1 MKKIIAILLVLLMAL
16 TFVFADEKADMKASL
31 KEKQDTLFFDSL
43 QGYEPYNPKYMGMGG
58 AGLAINKGVD
68 DLFTNP
74 SVLGQG
80 IARFSIPSVTVTVN
94 HVYDLMKKDENGD
107 SAIDKVEE
115 MLDGGELSTESM
127 TKLAPVISDLIG
139 SGKGKIASVDASF
152 GLIANALGFAV
163 NVNDTVRTF
172 NGDIFD
178 DIKVSA
184 AVGFGLGFGGDS
196 FRVNAGVTGKLN
208 INAITQTFGVSKALA
223 IAKDSEELW
232 STPLAYGYGIP
243 VDAGVTVALS
253 NFKISAVV
261 SNINIGGLGEYKYNI
276 ATVGEMKDNPS
287 SAIEKV
293 KDIKDSTAAFKYT
306 PKTTLDFGVGYA
318 PKGGTGFKFA
328 YDIIDVLG
336 MKDKMDAGYSFKN
349 TFIAHSRMGVEFS
362 LINFLKV
369 RGGLNSG
376 YFTVGGTVNIGIITL
391 DCAYFWEEMG
401 TVSGQKGLDGVS
413 VRVNIGWDN

>member
-31 KEKQDTLFFDSL
+31 KEKQDTVFYDSL

-58 AGLAINKGVD
+58 AGLSVNKGVD
-68 DLFTNP
+68 ALFTNP

-94 HVYDLMKKDENGD
+94 HVYDLFKKDENGD
-107 SAIDKVEE
+107 SSLDKVQD
-115 MLDGGELSTESM
+115 MLDGGELSMDSM

-163 NVNDTVRTF
+163 NVNDTVRS
-172 NGDIFD
+172 NDGEIFD
-178 DIKVSA
+178 DLKVSA
-184 AVGFGLGFGGDS
+184 AVGFGLGFGGDA

-208 INAITQTFGVSKALA
+208 VNAISQTFGVSKALA
-223 IAKDSEELW
+223 IANDMDELW
-232 STPLAYGYGIP
+232 SSTVAIGYGIP
-243 VDAGVTVALS
+243 FDAGVTVAIS
-253 NFKISAVV
+253 NIKISAVV
-261 SNINIGGLGEYKYNI
+261 SNIDIGGLGEYKYTI
-276 ATVGEMKDNPS
+276 ATAGELKDDPS
-287 SAIEKV
+287 TLKS
-293 KDIKDSTAAFKYT
+293 IKDMKSSDVAFKYT
-306 PKTTLDFGVGYA
+306 PKTTLDLGIGYA
-318 PKGGTGFKFA
+318 PKSGTGIKAAF
-328 YDIIDVLG
+328 DVVDVLG
-336 MKDKMDAGYSFKN
+336 MKDKLDAGYTFKN
-349 TFIAHSRMGVEFS
+349 TFLAHSKMGVELS